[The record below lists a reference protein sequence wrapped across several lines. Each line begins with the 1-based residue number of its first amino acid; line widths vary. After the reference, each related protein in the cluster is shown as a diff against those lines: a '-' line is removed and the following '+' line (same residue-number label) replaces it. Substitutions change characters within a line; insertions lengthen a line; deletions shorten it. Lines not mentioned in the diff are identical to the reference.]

1 MSSLLFMVIVCKK
14 KCKFW
19 GKTQKTMS
27 LIGNCLIRGVLNKQ
41 LYPILRAQSSINQI
55 KVSLFPNLMNV
66 NTNT

>member
-1 MSSLLFMVIVCKK
+1 
-14 KCKFW
+14 
-19 GKTQKTMS
+19 MS